1 MYQIP
6 YTRSYNDYGNYD
18 DFAFNR
24 IIKEGEYYAVSLV
37 DIEFSDGTTAQITDE
52 DMLGGR
58 IRIHMSVG
66 NNNAFSFGSI
76 CAKRCEFTIRNT
88 SVLGAK
94 DWAGAKLTVQCG
106 IKKRINTWQDHPTYS
121 PEWVNYE
128 KYVPMG
134 VYYVDEIEKP
144 QETITVKAMDGIQF
158 LDKQIA
164 DSPTLMV
171 NRNYIDTAAFTREVE
186 ALVRVDANKTYY
198 KNTVQQYVTTGNL
211 YVYPPKNMSMTYR
224 EFLSENLA
232 SFGQCLYIDGQNRL
246 IRADMALPY
255 IWTGAEGTPTPRIS
269 LEIKPSNRYSYT
281 PNYYRRL
288 NAFAFKSKATMT
300 IMGEQNFF
308 ALYGNTTLPDDLDKR
323 AILKLDVNEETA
335 EEISTYQTSNLISRL
350 PRYKDGSAVRA
361 SSGWVLPFEC
371 EYLGDPRIE
380 LFDLVKIYPEEK
392 EYTEYSEELGYGFV
406 MGIDYT
412 NGESQFLYSGDIKD
426 DLVSYN
432 ELIPEVKG
440 TTERPLT
447 GTTYYAIHNYL
458 SGITQAS
465 AQSSIISYSIYY
477 AGIYNLVYNPTTRI
491 LTFFVRVWYQSS
503 SASRA
508 YDWKMFVNLDACE
521 KTLDNGV
528 YTLTLNGDDTSNY
541 GQVLCL
547 SDNGESLQ
555 GFSEY
560 ISDLDKLES
569 IKITCKP
576 NESNGLYIALKYTGS
591 GLLNGRDIQIW
602 LN

>member
-6 YTRSYNDYGNYD
+6 YTRSFNDYGNYD

-24 IIKEGEYYAVSLV
+24 IIKEGEYYALSLV

-58 IRIHMSVG
+58 IRIHMSAG
-66 NNNAFSFGSI
+66 NNNAFCFGSI
-76 CAKRCEFTIRNT
+76 CAKTCEFSIRNT

-94 DWAGAKLTVQCG
+94 DWAGAKLTVKCG
-106 IKKRINTWQDHPTYS
+106 ISKKINTWQDHPTYT
-121 PEWVNYE
+121 PNWVDFE
-128 KYVPMG
+128 RYVPMG

-144 QETITVKAMDGIQF
+144 QETITIKAMDGIQF

-164 DSPTLMV
+164 DSPTLIT
-171 NRNYIDTAAFTREVE
+171 NRTYVDTAAFTREVE
-186 ALVRVDANKTYY
+186 TLVRVDANKTYY

-224 EFLSENLA
+224 EFLSEALA

-255 IWTGAEGTPTPRIS
+255 IYTSATGTPTPVIS

-281 PNYYRRL
+281 PNYYRLL
-288 NAFAFKSKATMT
+288 NAFAYKSKATTT

-308 ALYGNTTLPDDLDKR
+308 STTGNTLPNNLNDR
-323 AILKLDVNEETA
+323 RILKLDVNEETA
-335 EEISTYQTSNLISRL
+335 AEISTYQTSNLISRL
-350 PRYKDGSAVRA
+350 PGYKNGSAVRT
-361 SSGWVLPFEC
+361 SLGRVLPFEC

-380 LFDLVKIYPEEK
+380 LCDLVKIYPEEK
-392 EYTEYSEELGYGFV
+392 EYTEYDKELGYGFV
-406 MGIDYT
+406 LGIDFT

-440 TTERPLT
+440 TTERPLA
-447 GTTYYAIHNYL
+447 GTTYYSIHNYL
-458 SGITQAS
+458 SGISQAS
-465 AQSSIISYSIYY
+465 AQSSTITYSSYY

-503 SASRA
+503 STRRA

-521 KTLDNGV
+521 KTLDNNV
-528 YTLTLNGDDTSNY
+528 YTLTLSGDDTSNY

-560 ISDLDKLES
+560 ISDLDKLEN